1 MNAQP
6 KRGESPPSLPSMTL
20 VEHLSELRK
29 RLIKCFLAVL
39 GGGLIMW
46 FLYNPSFQWL
56 IDVLKHTCRTA
67 QQCEIIQTDPM
78 QGFTTRMTFAGYG
91 GLALAMPVILWQLW
105 RFIMPGLYPKEKR
118 LAFPFTFSA
127 VLLFALGAAL
137 ALWTLPKAIDFLN
150 GVGGGNFAQF
160 YTPDKYVNFTVKMMV
175 AFGVGFEF
183 PILLVFLQL
192 VGVVSYQRLAKFR
205 RYAIV
210 LITVVVAVLT
220 PSGDPIS
227 LFALVIP
234 MILFYEI
241 SILIGRISARRKR
254 KREAA

>member
-1 MNAQP
+1 MSAQP
-6 KRGESPPSLPSMTL
+6 TPGASQPELPSMTL
-20 VEHLSELRK
+20 VEHLAELRS
-29 RLIKCFLAVL
+29 RLMKSVLAVL
-39 GGGLIMW
+39 VGGMVMW
-46 FLYNPSFQWL
+46 FLYGPSFRWL
-56 IDVLKHTCRTA
+56 IKVLQQTCRTA
-67 QQCEIIQTDPM
+67 QQCQIIQTDPM

-118 LAFPFTFSA
+118 LAFPFTFCA
-127 VLLFALGAAL
+127 VLLFGLGSAL
-137 ALWTLPKAIDFLN
+137 ALWTLPKALEFLI
-150 GVGGGNFAQF
+150 GVGGGDFAQF
-160 YTPDKYVNFTVKMMV
+160 YTPDRYVNFTVKMMV
-175 AFGVGFEF
+175 AFGIGFEF

-192 VGVVSYQRLAKFR
+192 VGMVTPQRLAKFR

-227 LFALVIP
+227 LAALTIP

-241 SILIGRISARRKR
+241 SIIIGKVSARRKR
-254 KREAA
+254 KRAAV